1 MTFDQT
7 IQIIVTTEK
16 IMQSTVNCVQTIE
29 NTVTSDLTIQINFN
43 SEQAIKKMW
52 PLINHQ
58 QNYCD
63 LWSDH
68 PE

>member
-7 IQIIVTTEK
+7 IQIIVTTEE
-16 IMQSTVNCVQTIE
+16 ITQSTVNWVQTIE
-29 NTVTSDLTIQINFN
+29 NTVSSDLTIQINFN
-43 SEQAIKKMW
+43 SEQGIKKMW